1 MVCNLENTVIVA
13 VLFGGADNLEDI
25 PKLVAQVVYKLEDNS
40 VTVVDSFEV
49 VDNLMDIQN

>member
-13 VLFGGADNLEDI
+13 VLFGVADNLEDI